1 MNQFILILKKIVLY
15 DKSSIISFNKYKII
29 STRITIYNYNN
40 KNYSFDENYNIMNII
55 KLEKEK
61 KKK

>member
-40 KNYSFDENYNIMNII
+40 KNYSFDENYNIINII